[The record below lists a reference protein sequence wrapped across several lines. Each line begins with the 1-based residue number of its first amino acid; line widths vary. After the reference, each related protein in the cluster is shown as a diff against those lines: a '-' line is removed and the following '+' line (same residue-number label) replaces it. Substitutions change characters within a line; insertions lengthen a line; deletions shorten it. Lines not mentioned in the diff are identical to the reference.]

1 MFCPHCGQQ
10 QVTGHIR
17 FCSRCGFPMD
27 GVIQLLGN
35 GGLLP
40 AYREPGEP
48 APVSPK
54 RKGVKQGGMLFLAGI
69 LIVAILGVFASF
81 TGSAFFEVLTAL
93 AAVICFVGGPIRMLF
108 AALFEEGAPRPFQ
121 PYGQPIQMH
130 APPMHAPQQFAPP
143 AQRPA
148 LAPPPARPQ
157 GSWRRPN
164 TAELVNPPSVT
175 ENTTRLLEK
184 EDRTDR

>member
-10 QVTGHIR
+10 QVTGHVR

-35 GGLLP
+35 GGLIP
-40 AYREPGEP
+40 AYRAPDEP

-54 RKGVKQGGMLFLAGI
+54 RKGVKQGGMLFLSGI
-69 LIVAILGVFASF
+69 LIVAILGVFANF
-81 TGSAFFEVLTAL
+81 TGWAFFEVLTAL
-93 AAVICFVGGPIRMLF
+93 AAVICFVGGPIRMLI

-121 PYGQPIQMH
+121 PYGQPVQMH
-130 APPMHAPQQFAPP
+130 APPMHAPQQFTPP

-148 LAPPPARPQ
+148 LTPPPARPQ

-184 EDRTDR
+184 EDRTER

>member
-1 MFCPHCGQQ
+1 MFCPQCGQQ
-10 QVTGHIR
+10 QVTGNIR

-27 GVIQLLGN
+27 GVIQLLGS

-40 AYREPGEP
+40 AYRTPDEPIP
-48 APVSPK
+48 ISPR
-54 RKGVKQGGMLFLAGI
+54 RKGVKQGFMLFLAGI
-69 LIVAILGVFASF
+69 LIVPILGMFASF
-81 TGSAFFEVLTAL
+81 TNATFLEILMAL
-93 AAVICFVGGPIRMLF
+93 AAIICFIGGPLRMLF

-121 PYGQPIQMH
+121 PYGPPTHMH

-148 LAPPPARPQ
+148 LTPPPARPQ
-157 GSWRRPN
+157 GAWRRPN
-164 TAELVNPPSVT
+164 TAELANPPSVT